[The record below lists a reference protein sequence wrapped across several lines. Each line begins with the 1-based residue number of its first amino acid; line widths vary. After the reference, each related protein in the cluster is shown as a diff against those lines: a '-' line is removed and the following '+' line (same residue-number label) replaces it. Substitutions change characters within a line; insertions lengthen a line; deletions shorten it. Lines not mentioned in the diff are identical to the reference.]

1 MLELL
6 LLVSLFALFFW
17 HRKLADRI
25 RSLEQTVDVLRRR
38 IEEPA
43 PASLTDQEVPA
54 SETPTE
60 ATGEVTVEAMASTP
74 DHAMPPVMEAA
85 REMVPEPEPA
95 ATETVAAGQPKPR
108 ESFESR
114 FGARWSVWVGGLA
127 LALGGIFLVRYSI
140 DAGLLGPAARLV
152 LATLFGLALAGAG
165 EVLRRGALPRLPKAY
180 SGAMI
185 PGVLTAAASV
195 TLIATTYTA
204 YAVYGFLAAT
214 PAFMILALISLS
226 TLALSLLHGQALAG
240 LGLAAS
246 LVTPALVASD
256 APSITFLFG
265 FLSLVF
271 LAAAGAARIRRWHVL
286 TVLSNTGLGLW
297 VIVYAFSTDILDPI
311 PPGAAL
317 LVMIAGTAF
326 LWPGRSFE
334 MHDDGAAAPADRW
347 RRLRSLI
354 GRRPRAIM
362 WSASLSVFFG
372 ILCLTVVDTPSTTH
386 PALMLTAV
394 AGALAGLGAGR
405 WAGTIPALVAAMAA
419 MIGTGLIAIT
429 QMSIVSGL
437 AADGATGLLAGIG
450 PSVLGALTLG
460 AIFTLCGLVF
470 LNRKG
475 AQDPDL
481 GALWALLASA
491 VPISLATVTFLNEG
505 TLGRDWLHGIY
516 GVLIGTALLATVERL
531 WRRDR
536 MPALAADL
544 LLLGTFAAFTFSLHA
559 LTHGL
564 VTTLGVAVLG
574 FAFVLATRARPW
586 RGLPWAMVLAA
597 IVIGARIAWEP
608 TIVGPDALGKTPVFN
623 ALLAGYGI
631 PAALL
636 IASAWLLCDWPGR
649 RLLNALQGLAA
660 LAGLLAISILVRHA
674 MNGGV
679 LDERVPTLGEQ
690 STYTLLLIGLSGILM
705 TLDTKSPSL
714 TFRYGSMIAG
724 VIATFNILSAHLLVL
739 NPFFSNDDV
748 GTWPFVNLLLP
759 GYLLPALGY
768 AGLAMYARERR
779 PKPYVIL
786 LALTGAVLAFVW
798 ATLSVR
804 WFWQGTNIGDWKGF
818 LPAETYTYSVVWLL
832 IGVGLLALGSRL
844 DARSLRL
851 ASAGLVLIAVCKV
864 FLIDMSNLEGILRA
878 LSFMGLGGV
887 LIGIGLFYQ
896 RILARSQEA
905 APPAGE

>member
-6 LLVSLFALFFW
+6 LLISVIALFLW
-17 HRKLADRI
+17 HRKLSDQV
-25 RSLEQTVDVLRRR
+25 RSLESTVQSLRQQIEAGATVPLPETGTAEAEAAAEAGVPQGEDVPAVQEAARDMVSDP
-38 IEEPA
+38 EPMVSEGA
-43 PASLTDQEVPA
+43 PAS
-54 SETPTE
+54 
-60 ATGEVTVEAMASTP
+60 
-74 DHAMPPVMEAA
+74 
-85 REMVPEPEPA
+85 
-95 ATETVAAGQPKPR
+95 QPKPR

-152 LATLFGLALAGAG
+152 LATLFGLLLAGAG

-180 SGAMI
+180 TGAMI
-185 PGVLTAAASV
+185 PGVLTAAASI

-204 YAVYGFLAAT
+204 YGVYGFIGAT
-214 PAFMILALISLS
+214 PAFLLLALISLA

-246 LVTPALVASD
+246 LITPALVASD
-256 APSITFLFG
+256 APKITFLFG
-265 FLSLVF
+265 FLSLVW

-286 TVLSNTGLGLW
+286 PVLANLGLALW
-297 VIVYAFSTDILDPI
+297 VIAYALGADVLDPV

-317 LVMIAGTAF
+317 LVLIAGTGF
-326 LWPGRSFE
+326 LWPGLAFE
-334 MHDDGAAAPADRW
+334 TGGEEAPSDPW
-347 RRLRSLI
+347 RRLRALL
-354 GRRPRAIM
+354 GRRPRTILC
-362 WSASLSVFFG
+362 SASLSAFFA
-372 ILCLTVVDTPSTTH
+372 ILCLTVIDTPSTTH

-405 WAGTIPALVAAMAA
+405 RAGAIPALFAALTAVL
-419 MIGTGLIAIT
+419 GTLLIAVT
-429 QMSIVSGL
+429 QMAIATPPATAVGSGL
-437 AADGATGLLAGIG
+437 LGGIG
-450 PSVLGALTLG
+450 PSILGALTLG
-460 AIFTLCGLVF
+460 AIITLCSLVF
-470 LNRKG
+470 QHRKG
-475 AQDPDL
+475 MDDPDL

-491 VPISLATVTFLNEG
+491 VPISLATITFLNEG

-516 GVLIGTALLATVERL
+516 GLAIGAALLATVERL

-536 MPALAADL
+536 IAPLAADL
-544 LLLGTFAAFTFSLHA
+544 LLLGAFAAFTFTLHA

-564 VTTLGVAVLG
+564 VTTLGVAALG
-574 FAFVLATRARPW
+574 FAFVLTTRLRPL

-608 TIVGPDALGKTPVFN
+608 TVVGPDALGKTPVFN
-623 ALLAGYGI
+623 ALLAGYGV

-636 IASAWLLCDWPGR
+636 IASAFLLRDWPGR
-649 RLLNALQGLAA
+649 RLVNALQGLAA
-660 LAGLLAISILVRHA
+660 LAGLLAVSILVRHA

-679 LDERVPTLGEQ
+679 LDELVPTLGEQ

-705 TLDTKSPSL
+705 TLDTKAPSL
-714 TFRYGSMIAG
+714 TFRVLSMLAG
-724 VIATFNILSAHLLVL
+724 VIATLNILSAHLFVL
-739 NPFFSNDDV
+739 NPFFSNEGI
-748 GTWPFVNLLLP
+748 GTWPVVNLLLP

-768 AGLAMYARERR
+768 AGLALYARDRR
-779 PKPYVIL
+779 PKAYVMML
-786 LALTGAVLAFVW
+786 SLTGAVLAFLW

-804 WFWQGTNIGDWKGF
+804 WFWQGPNIGDWKGF

-851 ASAGLVLIAVCKV
+851 ASAGLVLISVCKV

-896 RILARSQEA
+896 RILARSHEA
-905 APPAGE
+905 APPAGD